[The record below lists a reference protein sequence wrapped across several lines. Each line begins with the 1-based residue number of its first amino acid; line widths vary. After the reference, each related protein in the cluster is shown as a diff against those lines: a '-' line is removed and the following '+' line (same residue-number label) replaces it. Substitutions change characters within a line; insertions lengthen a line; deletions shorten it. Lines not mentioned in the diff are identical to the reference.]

1 MIICITQSRIS
12 SGQALPQPG
21 AVRVSRGALSVAQEP
36 THSVASSLLWP
47 WSALQECV
55 FFGWNMQKEEI
66 NLSLGI
72 DSISF
77 GISELTSTINTK
89 TSEKIVF

>member
-1 MIICITQSRIS
+1 
-12 SGQALPQPG
+12 
-21 AVRVSRGALSVAQEP
+21 
-36 THSVASSLLWP
+36 
-47 WSALQECV
+47 
-55 FFGWNMQKEEI
+55 MQKEEI